1 MSRVQALVPFPGLS
15 RWRFASQLPE
25 KGKGPS
31 SSPPVGKRALSRVT
45 PSATAQTCPAL
56 PWARVLSCARALSP
70 HQAAE
75 EMGADRVERR
85 GRRRRGSFPLQPSVK
100 VFSYWFVQGRTPQ
113 GREGVKLG
121 ALQDTPQWLCFLT
134 CLGGFILTTPRPPI
148 PVPQGL
154 VVKWGTGASGPSLG
168 RALPGPFV
176 RQPRDEGPPDP
187 GQA

>member
-45 PSATAQTCPAL
+45 PSATAQTCHAL
-56 PWARVLSCARALSP
+56 PWARVLSCPARSP
-70 HQAAE
+70 RTKPR
-75 EMGADRVERR
+75 GKWVRTRVERR
-85 GRRRRGSFPLQPSVK
+85 GRRRRGSFPLLPSVK